1 MRPAVKLY
9 RPVGIHELRLIAES
23 GWTAFPPRLAGQPIF
38 YPVLDEGYAVQIARD
53 WNVDDGPSGFAGF
66 VTSFDVDDA
75 FASGYEV
82 RVVGASNHRE
92 LWVPAEE
99 LAEFNRH
106 ILGRIVVLGRF
117 YGGRFAGPI
126 DPETDL
132 PADIRYDGGEPT
144 RRSC

>member
-1 MRPAVKLY
+1 MP
-9 RPVGIHELRLIAES
+9 
-23 GWTAFPPRLAGQPIF
+23 GQPIF

-53 WNVDDGPSGFAGF
+53 WNRDDVPSGFAGF

-75 FASGYEV
+75 FASRYEV

-106 ILGRIVVLGRF
+106 IIGKISVLGRF
-117 YGGRFAGPI
+117 YGDRSTGPV

-132 PADIRYDGGEPT
+132 PADSRYDAGEQT
-144 RRSC
+144 RRSS